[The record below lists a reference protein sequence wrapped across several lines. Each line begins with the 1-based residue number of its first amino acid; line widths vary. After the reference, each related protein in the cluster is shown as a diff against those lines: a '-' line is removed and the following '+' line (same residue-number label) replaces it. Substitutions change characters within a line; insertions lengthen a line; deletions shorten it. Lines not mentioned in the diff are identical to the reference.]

1 MRTEVIQHIRTQPEL
16 WKYLRMHPE
25 WYRKLG
31 RNPGLLSE
39 MEKEAKV
46 FYGKTFPQRMDR
58 IQNNVNLAAMLFDMV
73 RQMGQQQ

>member
-16 WKYLRMHPE
+16 WRYLRMHPS
-25 WYRKLG
+25 WYRKLSRSPEALG
-31 RNPGLLSE
+31 E

-73 RQMGQQQ
+73 RQMGQQ